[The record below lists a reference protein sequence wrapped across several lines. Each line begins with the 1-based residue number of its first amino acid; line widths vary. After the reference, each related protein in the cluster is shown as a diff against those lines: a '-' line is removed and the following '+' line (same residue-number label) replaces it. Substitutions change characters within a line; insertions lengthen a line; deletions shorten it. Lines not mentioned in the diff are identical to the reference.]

1 MFRPLEATIL
11 VPKLLR
17 RVVVVSAVLALAMVA
32 LPAHADTA
40 GDLSNARTQADA
52 ARAELD
58 RVAQEWQDAEAQ
70 LAEAQNSADE
80 ATARIA
86 ELEKALVGVRA
97 QLNERAAELYMA
109 GGSEPMVA
117 LLTSSSITEATDR
130 LQYASALAQQD
141 TDLATTVSVQ
151 AQELQWRRAQLA
163 DAVARQTVAAASLKT
178 QEASISAR
186 VADYQ
191 TRVSE
196 LEQQLAAEQAPP
208 STAPGAPSGAP
219 STPPGG
225 GPPPVSGSG
234 WLQTCP
240 VNGPTSFVDSFGDPR
255 PGGRSHEGIDLIAA
269 YGTPVVATAA
279 GTVHH
284 TTSAPGGYGTV
295 LFHDGSADWTFYTH
309 FSSYAG
315 PGEGGHV
322 SAGETIGLVGSTGD
336 TTVNHLHFEYHPGG
350 GAAIDPYSASS
361 ASAETVGHDRGA
373 FARPLGPVG

>member
-1 MFRPLEATIL
+1 M
-11 VPKLLR
+11 
-17 RVVVVSAVLALAMVA
+17 VVVAVLAIAMAA
-32 LPAHADTA
+32 LPASADTA
-40 GDLSNARTQADA
+40 GDLQNARTQADA

-58 RVAQEWQDAEAQ
+58 RVAAQWQAAEAQ
-70 LAEAQNSADE
+70 LAQAQDAAAA
-80 ATARIA
+80 ATTRIG
-86 ELEKALVGVRA
+86 ELEHALVGVQA
-97 QLNERAAELYMA
+97 QLNERAAALYMA
-109 GGSEPMVA
+109 GGSQSMVA
-117 LLTSSSITEATDR
+117 LLTSSSITQATDR
-130 LQYASALAQQD
+130 LQFASTLAQQD
-141 TDLATTVSVQ
+141 TDLATRVSVQ
-151 AQELQWRRAQLA
+151 AQELRWRRAQLA
-163 DAVARQTVAAASLKT
+163 DAVQRQSAATASLKA
-178 QEASISAR
+178 QEAAIGAR

-191 TRVSE
+191 ARVSD

-208 STAPGAPSGAP
+208 STAPGTPGAP
-219 STPPGG
+219 APPPSAG

-269 YGTPVVATAA
+269 YGTPVVATTS

-284 TTSAPGGYGTV
+284 TTSGPGGYGTV

-322 SAGETIGLVGSTGD
+322 GAGETIGLVGSTGD

-350 GAAIDPYSASS
+350 GAAVDPYSAL
-361 ASAETVGHDRGA
+361 
-373 FARPLGPVG
+373 LGVC

>member
-17 RVVVVSAVLALAMVA
+17 RVVVVVAVLALAVVTV
-32 LPAHADTA
+32 PANADTA
-40 GDLSNARTQADA
+40 GDLDNARTQADA
-52 ARAELD
+52 ARTELD
-58 RVAQEWQDAEAQ
+58 GIAQQWQAAEAQ
-70 LAEAQNSADE
+70 LAEAQDAADA
-80 ATARIA
+80 ATARIG
-86 ELEKALVGVRA
+86 ELEHALVGVRA
-97 QLNERAAELYMA
+97 QLNQRAAELYMA

-141 TDLATTVSVQ
+141 TDLATSVSVQ
-151 AQELQWRRAQLA
+151 AQELQWRRVQLA
-163 DAVARQTVAAASLKT
+163 DAVARQSAAAASLKT
-178 QEASISAR
+178 QEAAISAR

-191 TRVSE
+191 ARVSE

-208 STAPGAPSGAP
+208 STAPGGPS
-219 STPPGG
+219 SPPPVG

-240 VNGPTSFVDSFGDPR
+240 VNGATSFVDSFGDPR

-269 YGTPVVATAA
+269 YGTPVVATTS

-350 GAAIDPYSASS
+350 GAAIDPYTAL
-361 ASAETVGHDRGA
+361 
-373 FARPLGPVG
+373 LGVC